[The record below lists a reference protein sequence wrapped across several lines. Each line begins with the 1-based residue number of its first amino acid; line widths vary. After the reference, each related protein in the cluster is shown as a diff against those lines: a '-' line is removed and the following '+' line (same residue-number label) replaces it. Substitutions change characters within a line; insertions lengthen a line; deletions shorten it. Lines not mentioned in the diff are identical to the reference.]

1 MQTSD
6 ANPNLMTNDPVWYI
20 LADFPL
26 GEFLPGHDRN
36 DETMIGTLVH
46 ALQELEMP
54 PESIKTIA
62 MTLSGFAKEAQGH
75 FQPGRGWVRI
85 FGHHKL
91 RNEGRYPKTA
101 RLFTA
106 ARAIEQIQKIS
117 QSSQN
122 LNGGWGFF
130 LIETGGKI
138 PADSSHISWNS
149 VDLYLYN
156 EGE

>member
-1 MQTSD
+1 M
-6 ANPNLMTNDPVWYI
+6 ARDPVWYL

-26 GEFLPGHDRN
+26 GKFSPGHDRN

-46 ALQELEMP
+46 ALQELGMP
-54 PESIKTIA
+54 PESMKTIA
-62 MTLSGFAKEAQGH
+62 LTLSGFVKEAQGH
-75 FQPGRGWVRI
+75 FQPVRGWVRI
-85 FGHHKL
+85 YADHKL
-91 RNEGRYPKTA
+91 RNEDRSTKTA
-101 RLFTA
+101 QPYTA

-130 LIETGGKI
+130 LIETGEKI
-138 PADSSHISWNS
+138 PADSSQASWNS
-149 VDLYLYN
+149 VDLYLYK